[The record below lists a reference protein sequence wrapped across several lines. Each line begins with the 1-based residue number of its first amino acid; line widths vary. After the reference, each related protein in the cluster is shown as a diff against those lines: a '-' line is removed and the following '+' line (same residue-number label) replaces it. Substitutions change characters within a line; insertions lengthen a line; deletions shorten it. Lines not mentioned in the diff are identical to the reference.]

1 PLRYRTISE
10 LPFVAPQ
17 FVQSVVSQQTDSTIA
32 LTISANLQRDLNQQ
46 LGEFL
51 HERASTALDNAAC
64 LLIDTRTMEEL
75 VSIGSAN
82 FWNKLIEGQN
92 DGTRQ
97 LRSPGSS
104 LKPFVYALALDR
116 GLINPSTLVYD
127 TPNRFDDYLP
137 ENMDGKFEGPISA
150 RLALVRSRNLP

>member
-1 PLRYRTISE
+1 HRAPRSETEPAALAIARQKLNLKLWNDPLADLPLRYRTISE

-17 FVQSVVSQQTDSTIA
+17 FVQSVVSQQSDSTIA

-51 HERASTALDNAAC
+51 HERASTGLDNAAC
-64 LLIDTRTMEEL
+64 LLIDARTMEVL

-116 GLINPSTLVYD
+116 GLINPST
-127 TPNRFDDYLP
+127 
-137 ENMDGKFEGPISA
+137 
-150 RLALVRSRNLP
+150 

>member
-1 PLRYRTISE
+1 
-10 LPFVAPQ
+10 
-17 FVQSVVSQQTDSTIA
+17 
-32 LTISANLQRDLNQQ
+32 
-46 LGEFL
+46 
-51 HERASTALDNAAC
+51 
-64 LLIDTRTMEEL
+64 IDARTMEVL

-82 FWNKLIEGQN
+82 FWNKLIQGQN

-150 RLALVRSRNLP
+150 RLALVRSRNLPAVTLAARLGPSALFQLLQRANVRGVDSTDSYGVSAVLGTVNLSMEDLVRLYSALVNGGQVRS